1 MSAAQAL
8 TSLRSKHLRTIE
20 VLKETTTEL
29 DILKKKFGNRGN
41 YIDEDERERIKE
53 NVRKSC
59 NEELKKMQ
67 MELMNAQQTI
77 RSLKKEKQ
85 AADERFKQLEDSTEE
100 KLKAMAAERDN
111 SIKNV
116 HKLENDVTLL
126 NEEYST
132 KTREMNEAIQAE
144 IEEKKNISDRLLEAD
159 KKMEV
164 QREENER
171 LGGIIESLNAK
182 LREFDQSSKNQK
194 NLLKKTKSMESM
206 FKKLESRA
214 SEYAAENKD
223 LLEKLRE
230 TERRLEGSE
239 EKNLS
244 LEKSKAQL
252 NKALENAKSEC
263 KRLNNVY
270 VGEIEK
276 KEFLEKS
283 LAVAKAEWERLVQEN
298 ARLTDEL
305 ELLKAST
312 SNNSS
317 RFAQFVELKEENSNL
332 ARKHNKLQKKHEKLK
347 KVTKKAGVLLRQQM
361 PQTETR
367 YGGSSGSIRRPQPP
381 MNAQLRQGS
390 YSLNAGPYHTSRDG
404 SRE

>member
-59 NEELKKMQ
+59 NEELRKMQ

-77 RSLKKEKQ
+77 KSLKKEKQ
-85 AADERFKQLEDSTEE
+85 VADERFKQLEDSTEQ

-111 SIKNV
+111 SIKSV
-116 HKLENDVTLL
+116 HKLENDITLL

-132 KTREMNEAIQAE
+132 KIREMNEAIQAE
-144 IEEKKNISDRLLEAD
+144 IEEKKNISERLLEAD
-159 KKMEV
+159 KKMGV

-194 NLLKKTKSMESM
+194 DLLKKTKSMESM

-214 SEYAAENKD
+214 SECAAENKD
-223 LLEKLRE
+223 LAEKLRE
-230 TERRLEGSE
+230 TERKLEASE
-239 EKNLS
+239 EKSLS

-263 KRLNNVY
+263 NRLNNVY

-390 YSLNAGPYHTSRDG
+390 YSLNTGPYNTSRDG
-404 SRE
+404 SR

>member
-20 VLKETTTEL
+20 LLKETTTEL

-223 LLEKLRE
+223 LSEKLRE
-230 TERRLEGSE
+230 TERRLEASE

-404 SRE
+404 SR